1 MSLIICAGVKC
12 FQLIAASHLSGFRRN
27 ILVNALHNGSV
38 VLTVFLLI
46 Y

>member
-12 FQLIAASHLSGFRRN
+12 FQLIAASCLSGFRSN
-27 ILVNALHNGSV
+27 ILVNALHNDSV
-38 VLTVFLLI
+38 VLTVLI